1 MNYEAEVIAG
11 LKPFA
16 EAEIWQ
22 MMGRRGRLLYGED
35 EDRVRFEYG
44 GDVKRLF
51 ELRMVVAIYEC
62 RHFSIPRPKAF
73 LGSQNLI
80 ELLRQIKRT
89 RKLHPKERFQSFK
102 IAAAGRH
109 SAIFRRLKN
118 EIAKNTKMQL
128 DEKEPDLL
136 IRIRPVNGDGWE
148 VLTRLTPRPL
158 SARAWR
164 TANMPGALNATV
176 AAVMVNLTVPQ
187 PDDYLLNLTCGSGTF
202 LAERGMAGQ
211 CEMMV
216 GTDLMVEHL
225 QLAKKNLG
233 TGSLP
238 AFLDLYAGIFAEV
251 DRIATH
257 ETIFVLIT
265 HNAGI
270 LKKILAKYPNWQIQ
284 QNITLKRG
292 KITPHIYSF
301 KIVKMMS

>member
-16 EAEIWQ
+16 EEEIWQ

-102 IAAAGRH
+102 IAAAGHH

-136 IRIRPVNGDGWE
+136 IRIRLVNGDGWE

-176 AAVMVNLTVPQ
+176 AAAMVNLTYPQ

-238 AFLDLYAGIFAEV
+238 AFLITNNNRHLPFSDNSFNKIVADLPWGQLMQSDKRIADLYAGIFAEV
-251 DRIATH
+251 DRIATP
-257 ETIFVLIT
+257 I
-265 HNAGI
+265 
-270 LKKILAKYPNWQIQ
+270 PS
-284 QNITLKRG
+284 
-292 KITPHIYSF
+292 PHI
-301 KIVKMMS
+301 